1 MSLSEL
7 LRMMSDVAEI
17 AVTVMLA
24 YVVYRVAILLET
36 LSSKVKGEKT

>member
-1 MSLSEL
+1 MTLTEL
-7 LRMMSDVAEI
+7 LRTISDIAEI

-24 YVVYRVAILLET
+24 YVVYRVAILLES